1 MFYKLKG
8 LKLMFSSTFFGVVGL
23 ASFPTFDIQPFVTML
38 VNFLPVLMLLA
49 VVSSLI
55 RAFKV

>member
-1 MFYKLKG
+1 
-8 LKLMFSSTFFGVVGL
+8 MFSSTFLGVVGL
-23 ASFPTFDIQPFVTML
+23 ASFPTFDIQPFITMI
-38 VNFLPVLMLLA
+38 VNFLPLLMLLA

>member
-1 MFYKLKG
+1 M
-8 LKLMFSSTFFGVVGL
+8 VGL